1 MKLTPK
7 GMRDFLPDDM
17 ILREQVIETIK
28 MIYRKYGFVPLE
40 TPVMEYLNTLKS
52 KAGEEVEK
60 QIFVLEGREY
70 GLRFDLTV
78 PLARVAATNA
88 FTKPFKRY
96 CISRVWRHEEPQK
109 GRFREFWQSDIDT
122 IGSESMKAD
131 AEILRCAHEVVTTL
145 GFDKPRILINN
156 RKIMNGLA
164 KKLGVGEKI
173 DELLRILDKMDKV
186 GKEGVKKH
194 LAEHFDEKR
203 INEVFSLISLTGT
216 NKQKI
221 ESAKRLSEDGAKEL
235 EEIIALLP
243 DVPVEIDLSLV
254 RGLGYYTGPV
264 FEIKLSDEIGSVAG
278 GGRYDH
284 LLEKYGQKDCATG
297 ISIGIERILYLLNER
312 IKKRGKQSKK
322 TFTQVFVAC
331 VKPEFYDEVVKIAN
345 EIRKG
350 NVDVETDLN
359 NRNLRKQL
367 EYVNV
372 MGIPYVIVVGEKE
385 VKSKKGKIRNM
396 ESGEEREVEL
406 YTHLM
411 MPKGN
416 KNDD

>member
-28 MIYRKYGFVPLE
+28 TIYRKYGFVPLE
-40 TPVMEYLNTLKS
+40 TPVMEYLDTLKS

-60 QIFVLEGREY
+60 QIFVLEGKEY

-122 IGSESMKAD
+122 VGSVSMAAD
-131 AEILRCAHEVVTTL
+131 AEILKCAHDVVTKL
-145 GFDKPRILINN
+145 GFEKPRILLNN

-164 KKLGVGEKI
+164 KKLGVGEKV
-173 DELLRILDKMDKV
+173 DELLRILDKMDKI
-186 GKEGVKKH
+186 GKEGVRKH
-194 LAEHFDEKR
+194 LAEHFDDKTIE
-203 INEVFSLISLTGT
+203 EVLSLIHTSGT
-216 NKQKI
+216 NKQKL
-221 ESAKRLSEDGAKEL
+221 ESAKKLSEEGAKEL
-235 EEIIALLP
+235 ERIIELVP
-243 DVPVEIDLSLV
+243 DIPIEIDLSLV

-264 FEIKLSDEIGSVAG
+264 FEIKLSDDIGSVAG
-278 GGRYDH
+278 GGRYDN
-284 LLEKYGQKDCATG
+284 LLEKYGQKECATG
-297 ISIGIERILYLLNER
+297 ISIGIERILYLLNEK
-312 IKKRGKQSKK
+312 IKERGKQSKK

-331 VKPEFYDEVVKIAN
+331 VKPEFYPESLKIAD
-345 EIRKG
+345 ELRKC
-350 NVDVETDLN
+350 NICVETELN
-359 NRNLRKQL
+359 ERNLRKQL
-367 EYVNV
+367 EYVNI

-385 VKSKKGKIRNM
+385 VKSRKGKLRNM
-396 ESGEEREVEL
+396 STGEEKEVEL

-411 MPKGN
+411 IPKGN
-416 KNDD
+416 TNDD